1 MQFGADVFVGT
12 NIEGRQKLDPRAEK
26 MKMLRVDDQSKGF
39 RVWDGKRVRVE
50 RNIKFLRE
58 NQQPEVEN
66 STKRSRNLTL
76 VDTKVKA
83 VSDPVVPRR
92 SLRLQNKS
100 MDVANVLLIPGGE
113 EPKTYKQAISCEEK
127 QKWLDSMQEEL
138 NSIEKNKTWTLVDL
152 PLGRTAIGSRWVYKI
167 KRDQDNNPVKY
178 KSRLV
183 AQGYTQQAGIDY
195 TEVFAPVAR
204 SQTFR
209 TLLSIASARKMI
221 IKQFDVASAF
231 LHGELDEEIYMRPA
245 PGSDLGDKV
254 CKLNKSIYG
263 LKQAARVWNKALDR
277 KMVETGFVQS
287 KTDPCLYIYPVAGKD
302 CYSIQ
307 HVDDLLF
314 AASDES
320 LIDKLTARLSSDFE
334 LKDLGKLKHFLG
346 IDVKTTPEGGFQLS
360 QHGYI
365 DKMASELGLLDCK
378 PSKYPLDP
386 GYYQIEDDKYI
397 NNNTEYR
404 KIIGML
410 LYAAINSRPDISASV
425 NILAQRMEKP
435 RELDLLEAKRVVKY
449 LLGTKNIRLNFS
461 GGAVD
466 NFSFRAYSDANWAES
481 KEDRKSNSGILCLM
495 NGAPVS
501 WSSRKQG
508 IVATSTTEAEFY
520 AIAEAAKE
528 MMWLR
533 QLLLDMNVS
542 APLPLHISSDN
553 QSAIKMLENEKFSHR
568 TKHIDVQYHFLKDMI
583 RNKSIVLSYVPT
595 ETNAAD
601 LLTKPL
607 AGPKIAKLRGLA
619 GFIE

>member
-1 MQFGADVFVGT
+1 
-12 NIEGRQKLDPRAEK
+12 
-26 MKMLRVDDQSKGF
+26 
-39 RVWDGKRVRVE
+39 
-50 RNIKFLRE
+50 
-58 NQQPEVEN
+58 
-66 STKRSRNLTL
+66 
-76 VDTKVKA
+76 
-83 VSDPVVPRR
+83 
-92 SLRLQNKS
+92 
-100 MDVANVLLIPGGE
+100 
-113 EPKTYKQAISCEEK
+113 
-127 QKWLDSMQEEL
+127 MQEEL
-138 NSIEKNKTWTLVDL
+138 NSIEKNNTWSLVDL
-152 PLGRTAIGSRWVYKI
+152 PAGRQAIGSKWVFKI
-167 KRDQDNNPVKY
+167 KRDQNNNPVKY

-183 AQGYTQQAGIDY
+183 AQGYTQRAGVDY
-195 TEVFAPVAR
+195 SEVFAPVAR

-209 TLLSIASARKMI
+209 TLLSVASARNMI

-231 LHGELDEEIYMRPA
+231 LNGTLEEEIYMRPA
-245 PGSDLGDKV
+245 PGSDFGDKV
-254 CKLNKSIYG
+254 YKLHKSIYG
-263 LKQAARVWNKALDR
+263 LKQAARVWNKALDQ
-277 KMVETGFVQS
+277 KMIEIGFVQS
-287 KTDPCLYIYPVAGKD
+287 KTDPCLYIYSADGKD
-302 CYSIQ
+302 CFSIQ

-314 AASDES
+314 AATDES
-320 LIDKLTARLSSDFE
+320 LIIALTSRLSSEFE
-334 LKDLGKLKHFLG
+334 LKDLGRLQHFLG

-365 DKMASELGLLDCK
+365 DKIAAELGLADCK
-378 PSKYPLDP
+378 PSKFPLDP
-386 GYYQIEDDKYI
+386 GYYQLSDDKYLS
-397 NNNTEYR
+397 NNTEYR

-410 LYAAINSRPDISASV
+410 LYAAINTRPDISASV

-449 LLGTKNIRLNFS
+449 LLGTKDIRLNFS
-461 GGAVD
+461 GGAVE

-495 NGAPVS
+495 NGAPIS

-533 QLLLDMNVS
+533 QLLIDMKVNIE
-542 APLPLHISSDN
+542 LPIHISSDN

-583 RNKSIVLSYVPT
+583 RSKSISLSYVPT
-595 ETNAAD
+595 ESNVAD

-607 AGPKIAKLRGLA
+607 AGSKIVQLRGLA